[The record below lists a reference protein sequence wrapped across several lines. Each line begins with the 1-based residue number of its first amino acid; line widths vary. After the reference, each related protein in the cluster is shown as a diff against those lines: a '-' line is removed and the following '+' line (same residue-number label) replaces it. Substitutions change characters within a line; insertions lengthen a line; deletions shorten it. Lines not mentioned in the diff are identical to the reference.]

1 MSQST
6 KMDEIGLS
14 LVRSAPIFSL
24 IRGPRAPRAAV
35 PMPIAPGRA
44 KATRARA
51 RGGPHATPLVASPAT
66 QSTRGLTARWLRPAT
81 AWDTDAGGAEP
92 LRPTIRWPWSTG
104 RPAIRAGGAKAA
116 GAAEAARAD
125 SESGSGA
132 EAAGFLWPAAPRP
145 WAPGRNWGMC
155 HLESFTVHYTAS
167 VHQTDCRVIYG
178 TKIKFKVT

>member
-1 MSQST
+1 
-6 KMDEIGLS
+6 MDEIGL
-14 LVRSAPIFSL
+14 AP
-24 IRGPRAPRAAV
+24 PRVAGRRPLGLAARRPTRYAAGGQPGDTEHSRAD
-35 PMPIAPGRA
+35 R
-44 KATRARA
+44 
-51 RGGPHATPLVASPAT
+51 
-66 QSTRGLTARWLRPAT
+66 
-81 AWDTDAGGAEP
+81 GAEP

-104 RPAIRAGGAKAA
+104 RPAIRAGGGKAA

-155 HLESFTVHYTAS
+155 DLESFTVHYTAS